1 MQKIIFIFITL
12 FFCVNLLSAQ
22 VNFEYQF
29 SFDKLNITDHFE
41 TMQLYDYD
49 NNGIQDLA
57 VQYWDNSRDNWKIV
71 IYDQIGDTLKT
82 QYINNIESSKFHLFK
97 KDGEDYLCIA
107 GSYDGQFGFVIQD
120 FETLLIIDST
130 GTDDIGFMCI
140 NTVDQYLSSDFIQF
154 LVGYNYLSLDATDDY
169 MCRLTLENDTLVFHE
184 VLSDCGLANTSIND
198 STILAVGQ
206 HTACYPPTGGMNG
219 YTLQKLVLEQSSYE
233 LHSTSGTKYY
243 IDPIIDYN
251 HYPENY
257 EIITQNCM
265 DDFPHV
271 LQYIELDTDD
281 GDSVHFKAYDTN
293 NWQNIWSKTDTEIGM
308 GNITA
313 STCIEANGED
323 NYVMYFCGNKL
334 EIRDRITGNI
344 IHHQDSVLAVCDILR
359 KSDGEL
365 LFFVEKQN
373 GAGYDVY
380 SLDGSI
386 FVSAD
391 EPHAQNE
398 VIIENYPNPFHSS
411 TTLSYSSKYP
421 IQNAEIKIF
430 NIKGQLVRVLHTV
443 SSSPRRPVSVTW
455 DGTDEYGNKVSS
467 GLYFYQVKNGDEIIG
482 TNKCLLIKD

>member
-1 MQKIIFIFITL
+1 MSCRKLFLGVVLII
-12 FFCVNLLSAQ
+12 LSTSVLYAQ

-49 NNGIQDLA
+49 NNGIQDFA
-57 VQYWDNSRDNWKIV
+57 VQYWDNSWDNWIMV
-71 IYDQIGDTLKT
+71 IYDQVGDTLKV
-82 QYINNIESSKFHLFK
+82 QHINNFEVSKFHLFK
-97 KDGEDYLCIA
+97 NNGQDCLFIA
-107 GSYDGQFGFVIQD
+107 GLYDDQFGFIVKD
-120 FETLLIIDST
+120 FETLNTIDST
-130 GTDDIGFMCI
+130 GNDDISFMYI
-140 NTVDQYLSSDFIQF
+140 NTIDEYLSSDFIQF

-184 VLSDCGLANTSIND
+184 VLSDCGFANTSIND
-198 STILAVGQ
+198 STLLAVGQ

-281 GDSVHFKAYDTN
+281 GDSVHFKAYETT
-293 NWQNIWSKTDTEIGM
+293 NWQELWSKTDTEIGM
-308 GNITA
+308 ENITA
-313 STCIEANGED
+313 STCIEVNNDD
-323 NYVMYFCGNKL
+323 NYVMYFRGSKL

-344 IHHQDSVLAVCDILR
+344 IHHQDSVLAVCDILK

-365 LFFVEKQN
+365 LFFAEKDDET
-373 GAGYDVY
+373 GYDVY
-380 SLDGSI
+380 ALDSPI

-391 EPHAQNE
+391 DTHTQNE
-398 VIIENYPNPFHSS
+398 IFIEQYPNPFRSS
-411 TTLSYSSKYP
+411 TTLSFSSKEH
-421 IQNAEIKIF
+421 IHNAEIKIY
-430 NIKGQLVRVLHTV
+430 NIKGQLVRKLRFNAFSLSRFLEVN
-443 SSSPRRPVSVTW
+443 W
-455 DGTDEYGNKVSS
+455 DGKD
-467 GLYFYQVKNGDEIIG
+467 KNGKNVAEGIYLY
-482 TNKCLLIKD
+482 KIKTDNQEFVGKIVKVE